1 MSAVDL
7 AQALNSWW
15 LRRYGADSMSGNC
28 GKLAYRLAAR
38 LPGSQVVSGSF
49 RGQPG
54 NHAWVEHHGQILDPS
69 VSQYG
74 DYPVLGDP
82 TNYLVRTRT
91 TP

>member
-1 MSAVDL
+1 MSPL
-7 AQALNSWW
+7 SIAQALNSWW
-15 LRRYGADSMSGNC
+15 LHRYGADSMSGNC
-28 GKLAYRLAAR
+28 GKLAYILAAR

-49 RGQPG
+49 RDHRG
-54 NHAWVEHHGQILDPS
+54 NHAWVEYHGQILDPS

-82 TNYLVRTRT
+82 TNYLERTRT